1 MTYLAGL
8 AALVLLIS
16 SSVLYALTTAGIGS
30 GNDSVTFDILIFAVL
45 VSLFLALEPAW
56 LEALNET

>member
-8 AALVLLIS
+8 SALVLLITS
-16 SSVLYALTTAGIGS
+16 SLLYALTTAGIGT
-30 GNDSVTFDILIFAVL
+30 GNDTVTLSILIFAVL

-56 LEALNET
+56 LEALNDT